1 MASLAEQ
8 FLKRTRPQYLLFL
21 SHTES
26 RQPSG
31 WRKRWCLPPSL
42 RPASSTGPVC
52 CVRLVPESREIVLF
66 SPRVGAYS
74 AVNGPVRPQIV
85 LKGPFSANGK
95 CCCRRPI
102 WRAPEG
108 IPGVAS
114 RNLFGG
120 PALAQLFPHILL
132 DPRILIAQRTVAGL
146 PTQDRTFLGLICS
159 VPPLSLSIGQFPADG
174 RGTAVQTASD
184 FSTRNTIIFPQ
195 GYHSPLFSAKMVVA
209 HRTASFGGK
218 FY

>member
-1 MASLAEQ
+1 MVSTSQ
-8 FLKRTRPQYLLFL
+8 SPTRFLHRACLL
-21 SHTES
+21 
-26 RQPSG
+26 
-31 WRKRWCLPPSL
+31 
-42 RPASSTGPVC
+42 

-114 RNLFGG
+114 PQFVRG

-209 HRTASFGGK
+209 HRTASFGDK
-218 FY
+218 FLLTLLFYQILCLPVGLLFLLLHFLL

>member
-1 MASLAEQ
+1 PDPRSWSSVGASCPQTGTEIPAWPPWPSS
-8 FLKRTRPQYLLFL
+8 FLREPAHSTCSFC
-21 SHTES
+21 HTQKAGS
-26 RQPSG
+26 LSG

-52 CVRLVPESREIVLF
+52 CVRLVPESREIVLV

-114 RNLFGG
+114 PQFVRG
-120 PALAQLFPHILL
+120 
-132 DPRILIAQRTVAGL
+132 T
-146 PTQDRTFLGLICS
+146 
-159 VPPLSLSIGQFPADG
+159 SIGSAFPAHIVGSTDPDSATYG
-174 RGTAVQTASD
+174 GWPADAGQDVSGPHLLGTA
-184 FSTRNTIIFPQ
+184 
-195 GYHSPLFSAKMVVA
+195 PLPFHWPAP
-209 HRTASFGGK
+209 G
-218 FY
+218 